1 VLKDPVAVPSGARLR
16 VTLLF
21 GHFDSGGGAL
31 YIQRARFAAS
41 DTDQFTL
48 LANNAELSKRKQELA
63 SLEKQRAAMPGTTVP
78 VITEQP
84 ARLARRTFTFARGN
98 WLDKAAEVQPGT
110 PAVLPPMPASAKA
123 DRLAMARWL
132 VAPENPLTARVMVNR
147 LWQELFGLGLVETAE
162 DFGSSGTSPSHPEL
176 LDYLAL
182 RLQRDHAWSLKR
194 MLRELVLSATYRQDA
209 TVSPEKLAAD
219 SRNRLFARGPR
230 TRLTAEMVRDQ
241 ALAISGLLAEKMYG
255 PPVMPPQPDG
265 VWQSVYNSQEWKTAE
280 GVDRRR
286 RAIYTYYK
294 RTSGYPSLLT
304 FDAPSRDICVARR
317 TATNTPLQALV
328 TLNDQAF
335 VEFAQGFAER
345 MEAAAT
351 DVKEQLASGYEIA
364 TGTAPQSAQLASL
377 QSLYDDAAAV
387 FDANPDAAKK
397 LATTRQRYALTIV
410 ANALMN
416 LDEVLTK

>member
-1 VLKDPVAVPSGARLR
+1 
-16 VTLLF
+16 
-21 GHFDSGGGAL
+21 
-31 YIQRARFAAS
+31 
-41 DTDQFTL
+41 
-48 LANNAELSKRKQELA
+48 
-63 SLEKQRAAMPGTTVP
+63 
-78 VITEQP
+78 
-84 ARLARRTFTFARGN
+84 
-98 WLDKAAEVQPGT
+98 
-110 PAVLPPMPASAKA
+110 
-123 DRLAMARWL
+123 
-132 VAPENPLTARVMVNR
+132 
-147 LWQELFGLGLVETAE
+147 
-162 DFGSSGTSPSHPEL
+162 
-176 LDYLAL
+176 
-182 RLQRDHAWSLKR
+182 
-194 MLRELVLSATYRQDA
+194 
-209 TVSPEKLAAD
+209 
-219 SRNRLFARGPR
+219 
-230 TRLTAEMVRDQ
+230 
-241 ALAISGLLAEKMYG
+241 MYG